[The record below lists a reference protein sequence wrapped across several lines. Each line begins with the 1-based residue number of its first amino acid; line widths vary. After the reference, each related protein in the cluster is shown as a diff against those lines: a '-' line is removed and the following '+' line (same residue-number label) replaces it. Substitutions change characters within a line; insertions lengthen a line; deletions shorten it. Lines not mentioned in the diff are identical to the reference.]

1 MKVIIN
7 GEAREMRSVW
17 MEGKEIKFID
27 QRALPHKLEIF
38 SAKDVREVAFAIKD
52 MVVRGAPAIGV
63 TAAFGMSQAKMLGM
77 DLNEAAKMLRA
88 TRPTA
93 QDLFTAVDYILR
105 KIEEGGDPKKGA
117 EEYVENI
124 IDKCRKIGEHGVTL
138 IKPNQKILTHCN
150 AGALATV
157 DFGTALAPIRSAHRK
172 GKEIFVFVDETR
184 PRLQGARLTAWELW
198 NEGIPHALIVDNAAG
213 HFMQKKEIDLVI
225 VGADR
230 IAKNGDFAN
239 KIGTY
244 EKGVLAKENDIPFY
258 VAAPIT
264 TFDFSLE
271 NGNKIPIEERAEEEV
286 LTLAYERLAPVK
298 TRARNP
304 AFDVTPEKYVTGY
317 ITEEGVL
324 KAEDI
329 PNLKKHAMS

>member
-1 MKVIIN
+1 
-7 GEAREMRSVW
+7 MRSVW